1 MGNAFDTLSGERTAG
16 CVNTNARTGTCNL
29 PECRTNPAR
38 SADSQG
44 GPITRHWKLKI
55 MDINYPFKFDGR
67 GQTATANVSQ
77 HIRQMI
83 EQLIFTSPGERVNRP
98 TFGSGILQLIF
109 APNSTELAATV
120 QFTLEAAIQQW
131 LGDLIELQK
140 LEVVARDSTLT
151 VDMSYS
157 IRRTNEQQSL
167 TLTRPV

>member
-1 MGNAFDTLSGERTAG
+1 
-16 CVNTNARTGTCNL
+16 
-29 PECRTNPAR
+29 
-38 SADSQG
+38 
-44 GPITRHWKLKI
+44 

-67 GQTATANVSQ
+67 GQTATANESQ

-157 IRRTNEQQSL
+157 NRRTNEQQSL